1 MTQFIVKTFVS
12 AVIIAIISTVSKK
25 YPGMGGFIASLPL
38 TSLLAMLW
46 LYQETQ
52 DAQKVINL
60 SNSIFYM
67 ILPTLIFFLVLPY
80 FIRHF
85 SFYPALI
92 YSILVLS
99 ATYLIYIQIL
109 KYFKINL

>member
-1 MTQFIVKTFVS
+1 MVQFIIKTFLS
-12 AVIIAIISTVSKK
+12 AIIIAIISTVSKR
-25 YPGMGGFIASLPL
+25 YPGMGGLIASLPL
-38 TSLLAMLW
+38 TSLLAMIW

-52 DAQKVINL
+52 DVQKVVNL

-67 ILPTLIFFLVLPY
+67 ILPSLIFFIVLPY

-99 ATYLIYIQIL
+99 TTYLIYIQIL
-109 KYFKINL
+109 KYFKIYL

>member
-1 MTQFIVKTFVS
+1 MIQFIVKTFVS
-12 AVIIAIISTVSKK
+12 AIIIAIISTVSKK
-25 YPGMGGFIASLPL
+25 YPGMGGLITSIPL
-38 TSLLAMLW
+38 TSLLAMIW

-60 SNSIFYM
+60 SSSIFYM
-67 ILPTLIFFLVLPY
+67 ILPSLIFFIVLPY

-92 YSILVLS
+92 YSILILS
-99 ATYLIYIQIL
+99 GTYLIYIQIL
-109 KYFKINL
+109 KYFKIYI